1 MTFDGAQTNPP
12 PTEQNA
18 KPKSSG
24 ALLVALGILLSRG
37 FGLLRQKVFAH
48 YFGNGIE
55 AAAWTAATR
64 IPNILQN
71 LLGEGVLSASFI
83 PVYAGLRAEE
93 KSKEATQVAHS
104 IFGILMLT
112 VSGLVALGVLAAPW
126 LVTFIAPGFSPDS
139 KALTA
144 TLVQLIFPGTGMLV
158 MSAWCLGILNSH
170 RKFLLSYAA
179 PVIWNLALMA
189 AVLLAHRS
197 SKANAIV
204 YASYGFMVGSALQ
217 FLVQLP
223 QVLQLLRG
231 FSPSLTISPD
241 VRRVLRGF
249 LPTVAARGVVQVS
262 AYVDTALASLISE
275 RAVSTLAY
283 AQTIS
288 LLPISLF
295 GMAISAAELPAMS
308 EEAVKSES
316 ERRAALTHR
325 LAHSLAR
332 MQFFVMPSAVA
343 LCLLGDCLSGILLQS
358 GKFTANDSRFAWYIL
373 FGSGL
378 ALWPQTSGRLFSS
391 TLYALKDTKSPFRFA
406 VLRVVL
412 SVALGFL
419 SVKWLPSTLGIP
431 LHLGAVLMTVSTGMT
446 SMLERTLLKNA
457 LEKSLGPLPSALNIH
472 IILAALGAGLFA
484 LSTKYILGLWLG
496 TPALSEWLSLYLPQ
510 PNHPLL
516 SGLAVISAYGLSYGL
531 LCLAFKIP
539 QATSFATRFLKKPKS
554 V

>member
-1 MTFDGAQTNPP
+1 MTLDGAPTDPP
-12 PTEQNA
+12 PTEQNS

-24 ALLVALGILLSRG
+24 ALLVALGILLSRI

-48 YFGNGIE
+48 YFGNGLE

-93 KSKEATQVAHS
+93 KSKAATQVANS
-104 IFGILMLT
+104 IFGILSLT

-126 LVTFIAPGFSPDS
+126 LVNAIAPGFSAES

-189 AVLLAHRS
+189 SVLLAHQS
-197 SKANAIV
+197 AKADAIV
-204 YASYGFMVGSALQ
+204 YASYGFIAGSVLQ
-217 FLVQLP
+217 FLVQVP

-231 FSPSLTISPD
+231 FSPSLTVTSE

-288 LLPISLF
+288 LLPVSLF

-316 ERRAALTHR
+316 ERRAALTQR
-325 LAHSLAR
+325 LTHSLAR
-332 MQFFVMPSAVA
+332 MQFFVVPSAFA
-343 LCLLGDCLSGILLQS
+343 LCLLGDCLSGILLQ
-358 GKFTANDSRFAWYIL
+358 GGRFTADDSRFAWYIL

-391 TLYALKDTKSPFRFA
+391 ALYALKDTKSPLRFA
-406 VLRVVL
+406 VLRVTAGI
-412 SVALGFL
+412 ALGFL
-419 SVKWLPSTLGIP
+419 SVKWLPSALGIP
-431 LHLGAVLMTVSTGMT
+431 LHLGAVLMTISTGMT
-446 SMLERTLLKNA
+446 SMLERALLKST
-457 LEKSLGPLPSALNIH
+457 LEKSLGPLPSSLNVK
-472 IILAALGAGLFA
+472 IILSAVGAGILALFA
-484 LSTKYILGLWLG
+484 KYMLGHWLG
-496 TPALSEWLSLYLPQ
+496 TPVISEWLGLYLPQ
-510 PNHPLL
+510 PSRPLL
-516 SGLAVISAYGLSYGL
+516 SGLAVVSVYAVGYGL
-531 LCLAFKIP
+531 LCLALKVP
-539 QATSFATRFLKKPKS
+539 QATSLVARFLKKPKS